1 MVLLSSLSGLQ
12 DVLARGLERSITV
25 RFNDI
30 PLAEALVKVEKASG
44 CTFFYDANMVDLS
57 EKVSLNA
64 KKQDLKE
71 ALSSMLEE
79 TNLAFEISN
88 NQIAL
93 FVRTH
98 ANTTASVAP
107 VAQQQGTVKG
117 KVVDVNGEPIIGANI
132 VEKGTTNGI
141 ITDIDGN
148 FTLSVAKGAV
158 LEISY
163 IGYVTQ
169 EVKVTSNTL
178 SITMREDSQAL
189 EEVVVTGFGLAQ
201 KKATLTGAVT
211 AVGADDIS
219 RSVAS
224 TASGALVGKIA
235 GLNTRQTDGRPGST
249 TALQIRNMGSPLYVI
264 DGVQSDASQFNNIDF
279 NDIEA
284 ISVLKDASAA
294 IYGVRAA
301 NGVVVVTTKKGKRN
315 SKNTASINSY
325 YGWQS
330 LSTFPKPAS
339 AETYIKNYIQSE
351 TVQGKA
357 DYTYSKE
364 DYAKWQ
370 QGTEKGYVPFDW
382 FDYIWET
389 APQYYV
395 NANISGGSD
404 KINYYVSLGHLNQDA
419 MIVNYGGF
427 KRYNVQMNLDAQITE
442 RLKLGVTMNGRIEE
456 IHNPGVP
463 GVDDYWCPRFGT
475 YRNLPT
481 KRPFANDNPNYP
493 TLTSTDASTNFA
505 WLNYDLSGEY
515 KDTKRVVQLQG
526 NVEKLQSLFRKEL
539 EPFKY
544 GR

>member
-1 MVLLSSLSGLQ
+1 MLRINLLRRKIWRMCVWMVLLSSLSGLQ

-148 FTLSVAKGAV
+148 FTLSVARGAV

-178 SITMREDSQAL
+178 SITIY
-189 EEVVVTGFGLAQ
+189 TCI
-201 KKATLTGAVT
+201 
-211 AVGADDIS
+211 IS
-219 RSVAS
+219 HYVLNSFN
-224 TASGALVGKIA
+224 KIC
-235 GLNTRQTDGRPGST
+235 
-249 TALQIRNMGSPLYVI
+249 
-264 DGVQSDASQFNNIDF
+264 
-279 NDIEA
+279 
-284 ISVLKDASAA
+284 
-294 IYGVRAA
+294 
-301 NGVVVVTTKKGKRN
+301 
-315 SKNTASINSY
+315 
-325 YGWQS
+325 
-330 LSTFPKPAS
+330 
-339 AETYIKNYIQSE
+339 
-351 TVQGKA
+351 
-357 DYTYSKE
+357 YS
-364 DYAKWQ
+364 
-370 QGTEKGYVPFDW
+370 
-382 FDYIWET
+382 
-389 APQYYV
+389 
-395 NANISGGSD
+395 
-404 KINYYVSLGHLNQDA
+404 H
-419 MIVNYGGF
+419 
-427 KRYNVQMNLDAQITE
+427 
-442 RLKLGVTMNGRIEE
+442 
-456 IHNPGVP
+456 
-463 GVDDYWCPRFGT
+463 
-475 YRNLPT
+475 
-481 KRPFANDNPNYP
+481 
-493 TLTSTDASTNFA
+493 
-505 WLNYDLSGEY
+505 
-515 KDTKRVVQLQG
+515 
-526 NVEKLQSLFRKEL
+526 
-539 EPFKY
+539 
-544 GR
+544 

>member
-1 MVLLSSLSGLQ
+1 MLRINLLRRKIWRMCVWMVLLSSLSGLQ

-148 FTLSVAKGAV
+148 FTLSVARGAV

-294 IYGVRAA
+294 IYGACCQRCCRC
-301 NGVVVVTTKKGKRN
+301 N
-315 SKNTASINSY
+315 
-325 YGWQS
+325 
-330 LSTFPKPAS
+330 
-339 AETYIKNYIQSE
+339 
-351 TVQGKA
+351 
-357 DYTYSKE
+357 
-364 DYAKWQ
+364 
-370 QGTEKGYVPFDW
+370 
-382 FDYIWET
+382 
-389 APQYYV
+389 
-395 NANISGGSD
+395 
-404 KINYYVSLGHLNQDA
+404 NQE
-419 MIVNYGGF
+419 G
-427 KRYNVQMNLDAQITE
+427 
-442 RLKLGVTMNGRIEE
+442 
-456 IHNPGVP
+456 
-463 GVDDYWCPRFGT
+463 
-475 YRNLPT
+475 
-481 KRPFANDNPNYP
+481 
-493 TLTSTDASTNFA
+493 
-505 WLNYDLSGEY
+505 
-515 KDTKRVVQLQG
+515 
-526 NVEKLQSLFRKEL
+526 
-539 EPFKY
+539 
-544 GR
+544 